1 MAPTMGI
8 WKVVTSFRRPW
19 AWIHSILSTHAPT
32 LIPVPH
38 RIIDNSIAY
47 TKAPSAA
54 STKQA
59 RLRLQ
64 TASRFRQLFYPYGFG
79 DVELPSRF
87 YDRLKELRDQVTR
100 IEEAKHR
107 QQEDGINM
115 DEASVSQLMEEAIRS
130 IPALDVSNVNTVLQV
145 FGTHK
150 VVYSSR
156 NTD

>member
-1 MAPTMGI
+1 
-8 WKVVTSFRRPW
+8 
-19 AWIHSILSTHAPT
+19 

-47 TKAPSAA
+47 TKTPSAA

-87 YDRLKELRDQVTR
+87 YERLKELRDQVTK
-100 IEEAKHR
+100 IEEARHH
-107 QQEDGINM
+107 QQHHEDGS
-115 DEASVSQLMEEAIRS
+115 DVSVSQTMEEAIHS
-130 IPALDVSNVNTVLQV
+130 IPALDVSDLSVL
-145 FGTHK
+145 
-150 VVYSSR
+150 
-156 NTD
+156 